1 MALHRCTSSP
11 LLNNNDG
18 SHANNIFDKR
28 PVKVDWSNLC
38 DFGSNVGTNDAVAFS
53 ARAAPELTVPMAR
66 VIAINV
72 VPMGTLSDEDD
83 DDVSAEAAS
92 LVAAGG
98 FMEVLAFALEG
109 ATLDLQR

>member
-28 PVKVDWSNLC
+28 PMKVDWSNLC

-53 ARAAPELTVPMAR
+53 ARAAPELTVPIAR
-66 VIAINV
+66 VIATNV
-72 VPMGTLSDEDD
+72 APMGTLSDDEDD
-83 DDVSAEAAS
+83 EASAEAAS

-98 FMEVLAFALEG
+98 FIAFALEG